1 MKKNDEIKSCGYLI
15 KTPNLEFFVVAE
27 NIEHAINIL
36 DYEGFKKYEFVFTR
50 SFEILEQ
57 NY

>member
-1 MKKNDEIKSCGYLI
+1 MEKNNRIKSTGYLV
-15 KTPNLEFFVVAE
+15 KTSNSEFFVVAE
-27 NIEHAINIL
+27 NIAHACDIL
-36 DYEGFKKYEFVFTR
+36 DYEGFKEYEFVFTR